1 MQEGIGSFYSGPCA
15 FFMPSG
21 ILADADAK
29 AIEDVIGLFV
39 EENVEGFKA
48 MIAGMGSATPEAA

>member
-1 MQEGIGSFYSGPCA
+1 MPPCRRVSA
-15 FFMPSG
+15 PST
-21 ILADADAK
+21 
-29 AIEDVIGLFV
+29 IEDVIGLFV